1 MNYIKKQA
9 VVYFALFGILFLWAY
24 NNHVWEAAAVF
35 GFCIFLGLLFLA
47 VTGKEVTDEEDEDAA
62 EADDT
67 APYLEYNGNELNFS
81 NTDIVSALTKHL
93 PYFTY
98 LDFHDRQKFI
108 ERLNKFISGK
118 IFKIHDSSG
127 FKEMPILISATA
139 IQLSFGLDHYL
150 LPNFKFVNIY
160 PRAFVTVEP
169 AIRFLEGNVNGK
181 NINIS
186 WNFFL
191 KGFQFPDDGDNV
203 GLHEMAHAYY
213 YQNFDTSDS
222 RDMKFI
228 RGFSKFNVCGKE
240 VFQHIA
246 QNNDGMYSD
255 YSKRNFQEF
264 WAESV
269 ELFFEKP
276 GKMRNKYHEL
286 YRCIC
291 EILNQDPL
299 NKLR

>member
-1 MNYIKKQA
+1 ML
-9 VVYFALFGILFLWAY
+9 V
-24 NNHVWEAAAVF
+24 
-35 GFCIFLGLLFLA
+35 
-47 VTGKEVTDEEDEDAA
+47 
-62 EADDT
+62 
-67 APYLEYNGNELNFS
+67 
-81 NTDIVSALTKHL
+81 
-93 PYFTY
+93 
-98 LDFHDRQKFI
+98 
-108 ERLNKFISGK
+108 
-118 IFKIHDSSG
+118 
-127 FKEMPILISATA
+127 
-139 IQLSFGLDHYL
+139 
-150 LPNFKFVNIY
+150 
-160 PRAFVTVEP
+160 
-169 AIRFLEGNVNGK
+169 
-181 NINIS
+181 
-186 WNFFL
+186 
-191 KGFQFPDDGDNV
+191 
-203 GLHEMAHAYY
+203 HEMAHAYY